1 MIFPTI
7 YFVLIGDYF
16 LAFILFL
23 IFAIL
28 DGVDGFVARKFN
40 QETILG
46 KNFDIMSDVV
56 AAVGVMV
63 ALLAKSFVS
72 YVYVIFLAVPLAVYG
87 FNILRS
93 NDLLKSNRLN
103 SKWKNITAPIFYVT
117 ILILMID
124 TFVTTILSDLVLSYF
139 YFMAVKYTLEV
150 NKRMD

>member
-1 MIFPTI
+1 LIFPTI